1 MDDSYAIATPHNDAY
16 NLAFSEMNPHGAPR
30 IGAADAANFLKK
42 SNLPMPMLGQ
52 IWELSDSQKTGS
64 LDKRGA
70 FVAFKLVAAAQQGKP
85 VANSSLYDSSLQP
98 PRFGP
103 PVPPAS
109 MQHHFQ
115 PSFPSPGRA
124 PPVPPPPHPS
134 YSHPISSQQSSP
146 AHPPSEFPPNWPIT
160 PNDQVGII
168 FAKYFIWKEKSKR
181 YFLVFSD
188 CLHHSIYLKRRWLF
202 QAKYDSIFQSLNPV
216 NGKLSGTHVRPVL
229 MNSGLDAHALAR
241 IWELSDQDKDG
252 NLDRIEM
259 SVALHLVYRSLQS
272 DPIPAQLPPNLIHPS
287 KAMFAQRSPNFAAPP
302 HPPRP
307 MMGSRAGSVTSLD
320 DVNMS
325 QSYSATMPRSQ
336 PPPVGRTFS
345 SQPHVNGS
353 RTSGASTPI
362 STSHS
367 IHSFSGGEWPIHTAD
382 YADHFAQTDT
392 NRDGLVDGQDMR
404 GPMMTTGLSP
414 QILAHVWALA
424 DIKKCGQLNLEQFSL
439 TMYLLDMA
447 KRGEPLPAE
456 LPSHLVPPSFRP
468 PTESTVTT
476 HQPAQS
482 VSTPQLPEATSME
495 IKEALEGENEEMR
508 QLAEAIQSMVVERK
522 TAEEAVVQLEADM
535 TVKNSRI
542 KNLQVELTTLE
553 STVKQLERQKTEA
566 TRRLNDYDTQ
576 IEQLEAACKA
586 QKEKKE
592 DTEKRM
598 QQIDEEAKNA
608 EECKANDEKEMEEL
622 KREIE
627 MLDNQFKTVRGEI
640 VKETAQREQMVA
652 DLTTLERKEARDQIQ
667 MERLDAAIEKTTK
680 LTEAVSAA
688 VEKPEAEMAET
699 LRSQPH
705 LLSSVID
712 QTLLSDDTVYGETA
726 GASSQNHVQQPPD
739 PFASARSSKFQYT
752 TSIKLNVCVSDPA
765 ADPFAQVD
773 PFGSSG
779 HFDAAFPT
787 DPFAQGGFPPDAG
800 FNSSAP
806 AKPAPPRPAPPKS
819 ARETPVNDPFAPSQ
833 GQAAQP
839 AGFADFADFGSAF
852 N

>member
-1 MDDSYAIATPHNDAY
+1 
-16 NLAFSEMNPHGAPR
+16 MNPHGAPR

-42 SNLPMPMLGQ
+42 STLAMPILGQ
-52 IWELSDSQKTGS
+52 IWELSDPNKTGS

-85 VANSSLYDSSLQP
+85 IANSSLYDSSLQP
-98 PRFGP
+98 PRFAP
-103 PVPPAS
+103 PVPPAN

-115 PSFPSPGRA
+115 PSFPSVCLFSAHSETNNSSSQPGRA

-134 YSHPISSQQSSP
+134 HPHSFSSQQSSP
-146 AHPPSEFPPNWPIT
+146 AHPASGLPPHWPIT
-160 PNDQVGII
+160 PID
-168 FAKYFIWKEKSKR
+168 
-181 YFLVFSD
+181 
-188 CLHHSIYLKRRWLF
+188 

-216 NGKLSGTHVRPVL
+216 NGKLSGAHVRPVL

-252 NLDRIEM
+252 SLDRIEM
-259 SVALHLVYRSLQS
+259 SVALHLVYRTLQS

-336 PPPVGRTFS
+336 PPPVGRTSF

-362 STSHS
+362 SASQS

-382 YADHFAQTDT
+382 HADQFAQTDT

-404 GPMMTTGLSP
+404 GPMMATGLSA

-424 DIKKCGQLNLEQFSL
+424 DIKKCGQLNLEQFAL
-439 TMYLLDMA
+439 TMHLLEMA
-447 KRGEPLPAE
+447 KRGEPLPTE
-456 LPSHLVPPSFRP
+456 LSPYLVPPSFRSP
-468 PTESTVTT
+468 LPESAVSSA
-476 HQPAQS
+476 HHPNQS

-495 IKEALEGENEEMR
+495 IKEALEGENEEMK
-508 QLAEAIQSMVVERK
+508 QLAGAIQSMVLERK

-535 TVKNSRI
+535 TIKNSKI
-542 KNLQVELTTLE
+542 KNLQVELATLE
-553 STVKQLERQKTEA
+553 ATVKQLERQKTEA
-566 TRRLNDYDTQ
+566 TRRLADYDTQ

-592 DTEKRM
+592 ETEKRM

-608 EECKANDEKEMEEL
+608 EECKVNDEKEMEEL
-622 KREIE
+622 KKEIK
-627 MLDNQFKTVRGEI
+627 MLDNQFKTVRGE
-640 VKETAQREQMVA
+640 VAKETAQREQMVA
-652 DLTTLERKEARDQIQ
+652 ELTTLERREARDQIQ
-667 MERLDAAIEKTTK
+667 MEKLDSEIEKTTK
-680 LTEAVSAA
+680 LTEEISAA
-688 VEKPEAEMAET
+688 VEKPEEEMVQT

-705 LLSSVID
+705 LLSTVLD
-712 QTLLSDDTVYGETA
+712 QTLLSDDTNYGETA
-726 GASSQNHVQQPPD
+726 STSSQNNIQQPPD
-739 PFASARSSKFQYT
+739 PFASART
-752 TSIKLNVCVSDPA
+752 NPA

-773 PFGSSG
+773 LFSSSG
-779 HFDAAFPT
+779 QFDAAFPT
-787 DPFAQGGFPPDAG
+787 DPFAQGGFPPDSG
-800 FNSSAP
+800 FNAP

-833 GQAAQP
+833 GQTSQP
-839 AGFADFADFGSAF
+839 AGFANFADFGSANF

>member
-1 MDDSYAIATPHNDAY
+1 MDDSYAIATPHNEAY
-16 NLAFSEMNPHGAPR
+16 NVAFAEMNPHGAPR

-42 SNLPMPMLGQ
+42 SNLPMPQLGQ
-52 IWELSDSQKTGS
+52 IWELSDPQKTGS

-85 VANSSLYDSSLQP
+85 VASSSLYDSSLQP
-98 PRFGP
+98 PRFAP
-103 PVPPAS
+103 PVPPAN

-115 PSFPSPGRA
+115 PNFPSPGRA

-134 YSHPISSQQSSP
+134 HPHSIPSQQSSP
-146 AHPPSEFPPNWPIT
+146 AHPSTGLPPHWPIT
-160 PNDQVGII
+160 PSDQ
-168 FAKYFIWKEKSKR
+168 S
-181 YFLVFSD
+181 
-188 CLHHSIYLKRRWLF
+188 
-202 QAKYDSIFQSLNPV
+202 KYDSIFQSLNPV
-216 NGKLSGTHVRPVL
+216 NGKLSGAHVRPVL
-229 MNSGLDAHALAR
+229 MNSGLDPHALAR

-252 NLDRIEM
+252 SLDRIEM
-259 SVALHLVYRSLQS
+259 SVALHLVYRTLQS

-287 KAMFAQRSPNFAAPP
+287 KAMFAHRSPNFAAPP

-325 QSYSATMPRSQ
+325 QSHSATMPRTQQVPVNRAYSAQ
-336 PPPVGRTFS
+336 P
-345 SQPHVNGS
+345 NGA

-367 IHSFSGGEWPIHTAD
+367 VHSLSGGEWPIHTAD
-382 YADHFAQTDT
+382 HADLFAQTDT

-414 QILAHVWALA
+414 TILAHVWALA
-424 DIKKCGQLNLEQFSL
+424 DIKKCGQLNLEQFAL
-439 TMYLLDMA
+439 IMHLMEMA
-447 KRGEPLPAE
+447 KRGEPLPSE
-456 LPSHLVPPSFRP
+456 LPPHLLPPSFRP
-468 PTESTVTT
+468 PTESAAH
-476 HQPAQS
+476 HQPVQS

-495 IKEALEGENEEMR
+495 IKEALEGENEEMK
-508 QLAEAIQSMVVERK
+508 QLAEAIQSMVIERK

-535 TVKNSRI
+535 TVKNSKI
-542 KNLQVELTTLE
+542 KNLQVELATLE

-566 TRRLNDYDTQ
+566 TRRLADYDTQ
-576 IEQLEAACKA
+576 IEQLEGACKA
-586 QKEKKE
+586 QREKKE

-608 EECKANDEKEMEEL
+608 EECKANDEKETEEL

-627 MLDNQFKTVRGEI
+627 MLDNQFKTVRGEV
-640 VKETAQREQMVA
+640 VKETTKREHMVA
-652 DLTTLERKEARDQIQ
+652 ELTTLERKEARDQIQ
-667 MERLDAAIEKTTK
+667 IEKLDAATEKTTQ
-680 LTEAVSAA
+680 LTEQVSAA
-688 VEKPEAEMAET
+688 VEKSEEEMIST
-699 LRSQPH
+699 FRGQPH
-705 LLSSVID
+705 LLNTVID

-726 GASSQNHVQQPPD
+726 GASSQNHIQQPPD
-739 PFASARSSKFQYT
+739 PFASART
-752 TSIKLNVCVSDPA
+752 NPA

-787 DPFAQGGFPPDAG
+787 DPFAQGGFPADAG

-833 GQAAQP
+833 GQASQP
-839 AGFADFADFGSAF
+839 AGFANFADFGSAF

>member
-1 MDDSYAIATPHNDAY
+1 MDDSYAIATPHNDIFTHTFA
-16 NLAFSEMNPHGAPR
+16 EMNPHGAPR
-30 IGAADAANFLKK
+30 IGAGEAASFLKK
-42 SNLPMPMLGQ
+42 SNLAMPVLGQ
-52 IWELSDSQKTGS
+52 IWELSDPHKTGS

-134 YSHPISSQQSSP
+134 HPHSMSSQQSSP
-146 AHPPSEFPPNWPIT
+146 AHPPSTLPLNWPIT
-160 PNDQVGII
+160 PTD
-168 FAKYFIWKEKSKR
+168 
-181 YFLVFSD
+181 
-188 CLHHSIYLKRRWLF
+188 

-216 NGKLSGTHVRPVL
+216 NGKLSGAHVRPVL
-229 MNSGLDAHALAR
+229 MNSGLDPHALAR

-259 SVALHLVYRSLQS
+259 SVALHLVYRTLQS
-272 DPIPAQLPPNLIHPS
+272 DPIPPQLPPNLIHPL
-287 KAMFAQRSPNFAAPP
+287 KAMYAQRSPNFSAPP

-307 MMGSRAGSVTSLD
+307 MMGSRAGSISSLD
-320 DVNMS
+320 DVNVS

-336 PPPVGRTFS
+336 PPPVARTFS
-345 SQPHVNGS
+345 NQGYPNGS

-362 STSHS
+362 SASQS

-382 YADHFAQTDT
+382 YADRFAQTDT

-404 GPMMTTGLSP
+404 GPMMATGLGAP
-414 QILAHVWALA
+414 ILAHVWGLA
-424 DIKKCGQLNLEQFSL
+424 DIKKCGQLNLEQFAL
-439 TMYLLDMA
+439 IMHLLDIA
-447 KRGEPLPAE
+447 KRGEPLPTE
-456 LPSHLVPPSFRP
+456 LPPYLLPPSFRLP
-468 PTESTVTT
+468 IESTVN
-476 HQPAQS
+476 QPAQS

-495 IKEALEGENEEMR
+495 IKEALEGENEEMK
-508 QLAEAIQSMVVERK
+508 QLAEAIQSMVVDRK
-522 TAEEAVVQLEADM
+522 AAEENVVQLEADM
-535 TVKNSRI
+535 TIRNSRI
-542 KNLQVELTTLE
+542 KNLQVELSTLE
-553 STVKQLERQKTEA
+553 STVKQLERQKAEA
-566 TRRLNDYDTQ
+566 TRRLADYDTQ

-586 QKEKKE
+586 QREKKE

-622 KREIE
+622 KKEIE

-640 VKETAQREQMVA
+640 AKETAQREQMVA
-652 DLTTLERKEARDQIQ
+652 ELTTIERKEARDQIQ
-667 MERLDAAIEKTTK
+667 MEKLESAIEKTTK
-680 LTEAVSAA
+680 LTEEISAA
-688 VEKPEAEMAET
+688 VEKPEDEMVKT
-699 LRSQPH
+699 LRSQPQ
-705 LLSSVID
+705 LLSAVID
-712 QTLLSDDTVYGETA
+712 ETLLSDDTVYGETA
-726 GASSQNHVQQPPD
+726 GSSSQNNIQQPPD
-739 PFASARSSKFQYT
+739 PFASART
-752 TSIKLNVCVSDPA
+752 NPA

-773 PFGSSG
+773 PFSSSG

-787 DPFAQGGFPPDAG
+787 DPFAQGGFPADAG
-800 FNSSAP
+800 FNQSAP

-833 GQAAQP
+833 GQATQP

>member
-160 PNDQVGII
+160 PNDQ
-168 FAKYFIWKEKSKR
+168 
-181 YFLVFSD
+181 
-188 CLHHSIYLKRRWLF
+188 
-202 QAKYDSIFQSLNPV
+202 AKYDSIFQSLNPV
-216 NGKLSGTHVRPVL
+216 NGKLSGAHVRPVL

-272 DPIPAQLPPNLIHPS
+272 DPIPAQLPPNLIHSS

-392 NRDGLVDGQDMR
+392 NRDELVDGQDMR

-456 LPSHLVPPSFRP
+456 LPSRLVPPSFRP

-586 QKEKKE
+586 QREKKE

-680 LTEAVSAA
+680 LTETVSAA

-739 PFASARSSKFQYT
+739 PFASARS
-752 TSIKLNVCVSDPA
+752 NPA

>member
-1 MDDSYAIATPHNDAY
+1 MDDSYAIATPHNEAY
-16 NLAFSEMNPHGAPR
+16 NVAFAEMNPHGAPR

-42 SNLPMPMLGQ
+42 SNLPMPQLGQ
-52 IWELSDSQKTGS
+52 IWELSDPQKTGS

-85 VANSSLYDSSLQP
+85 VASSSLYDSSLQP
-98 PRFGP
+98 PRFAP
-103 PVPPAS
+103 PVPPAN

-115 PSFPSPGRA
+115 PNFPSPGRA

-134 YSHPISSQQSSP
+134 HPHSIPSQQSSP
-146 AHPPSEFPPNWPIT
+146 AHPSTGLPPHWPIT
-160 PNDQVGII
+160 P
-168 FAKYFIWKEKSKR
+168 
-181 YFLVFSD
+181 SD
-188 CLHHSIYLKRRWLF
+188 

-216 NGKLSGTHVRPVL
+216 NGKLSGAHVRPVL
-229 MNSGLDAHALAR
+229 MNSGLDPHALAR

-252 NLDRIEM
+252 SLDRIEM
-259 SVALHLVYRSLQS
+259 SVALHLVYRTLQS

-287 KAMFAQRSPNFAAPP
+287 KAMFAHRSPNFAAPP

-325 QSYSATMPRSQ
+325 QSYSATMPRTQQVPVNRAYSAQ
-336 PPPVGRTFS
+336 P
-345 SQPHVNGS
+345 NGA

-367 IHSFSGGEWPIHTAD
+367 VHSLSGGEWPIYTAD
-382 YADHFAQTDT
+382 HADLFAQTDT

-414 QILAHVWALA
+414 TILAHVWALA
-424 DIKKCGQLNLEQFSL
+424 DIKKCGQLNLEQFAL
-439 TMYLLDMA
+439 IMHLMEMA
-447 KRGEPLPAE
+447 KRGEPLPSE
-456 LPSHLVPPSFRP
+456 LPPHLLPPSFRP
-468 PTESTVTT
+468 PTESAAH
-476 HQPAQS
+476 HQPVQS

-495 IKEALEGENEEMR
+495 IKEALEGENEEMK
-508 QLAEAIQSMVVERK
+508 QLAEAIQSMVIERK

-535 TVKNSRI
+535 TVKNSKI
-542 KNLQVELTTLE
+542 KNLQVELATLE

-566 TRRLNDYDTQ
+566 TRRLADYDTQ
-576 IEQLEAACKA
+576 IEQLEGACKA
-586 QKEKKE
+586 QREKKE
-592 DTEKRM
+592 DTEKRL

-608 EECKANDEKEMEEL
+608 EECKANDEKETEEL

-627 MLDNQFKTVRGEI
+627 MLDNQFKTVRGEV
-640 VKETAQREQMVA
+640 VKETTKREHMVA
-652 DLTTLERKEARDQIQ
+652 ELTTLERKEARDQIQ
-667 MERLDAAIEKTTK
+667 IEKLDAATEKTTQ
-680 LTEAVSAA
+680 LTEQVSAA
-688 VEKPEAEMAET
+688 VEKSEEEMIST
-699 LRSQPH
+699 FRGQPH
-705 LLSSVID
+705 LLNTVID

-726 GASSQNHVQQPPD
+726 GASSQNHIQQPPD
-739 PFASARSSKFQYT
+739 PFASART
-752 TSIKLNVCVSDPA
+752 NPA
-765 ADPFAQVD
+765 ADPFAQGD

-787 DPFAQGGFPPDAG
+787 DPFAQGGFPADAG

-833 GQAAQP
+833 GQASQP
-839 AGFADFADFGSAF
+839 AGFANFADFGSAF